1 MKAAKFYGGTDIRV
15 EDVPEPDVGPDEVL
29 VKVTKAGICG
39 SDLHGYRN
47 PDRKS
52 DTGRMTGH
60 ELAGEVAAI
69 GANVDH
75 VTVGQIVGVEPRH
88 LVGCGKCRWCRT
100 GNYQLCPDLGVVEGK
115 RVGSTGFAE
124 YSLESSDKIYPL
136 PDDVDL
142 EGAAILDVYAVS
154 VHAVNRVPVEPHQV
168 VAVLGTG
175 PIGLSQVQIARAS
188 GAGTIIA
195 VGRRKNS
202 LDVALEIGADFAV
215 NALDDNVAEAVN
227 EITNGEG
234 ADVVY
239 ESVGG
244 KSTAFNDAIDILARG
259 GRICII
265 GAFTEPQTLEPRVCM
280 RKEANIMWS
289 WSYGMW
295 DGISEYKIALDMLVD
310 GRIDAR
316 KLITHHFPLTDIA
329 NAFAAAHDKATSG
342 AIKVL
347 VEP

>member
-1 MKAAKFYGGTDIRV
+1 MKAAKFYGGTDIRF
-15 EDVPEPDVGPDEVL
+15 EEVPEPEVGEDEVL
-29 VKVTKAGICG
+29 VKVIKAGICG

-52 DTGRMTGH
+52 ETGRMSGH
-60 ELAGEVAAI
+60 ELAGEVAVV
-69 GANVDH
+69 GPGVDLK
-75 VTVGQIVGVEPRH
+75 VGQIVGVEPRH
-88 LVGCGKCRWCRT
+88 LVGCGNCRWCRK
-100 GNYQLCPDLGVVEGK
+100 GDYQLCPDLGTIKGQ

-124 YSLESSDKIYPL
+124 YSIESADKLYPL
-136 PDDVDL
+136 PADVDI

-175 PIGLSQVQIARAS
+175 PIGLSQVQVARAA

-202 LDVALEIGADFAV
+202 LDIALEIGADFAI
-215 NALDDNVAEAVN
+215 NTFEENVVDAVKD
-227 EITNGEG
+227 ITNGEG

-244 KSTAFNDAIDILARG
+244 KSTTFNDAIDILALG

-265 GAFTEPQTLEPRVCM
+265 GSFTQPQTLESRVAM

-295 DGISEYKIALDMLVD
+295 DGISEYKISLDMLVD
-310 GRIDAR
+310 GRIDPQP
-316 KLITHHFPLTDIA
+316 LITHHFPLSDIGD
-329 NAFAAAHDKATSG
+329 AFAAAHDKETSG

>member
-1 MKAAKFYGGTDIRV
+1 M
-15 EDVPEPDVGPDEVL
+15 
-29 VKVTKAGICG
+29 
-39 SDLHGYRN
+39 S
-47 PDRKS
+47 
-52 DTGRMTGH
+52 GH
-60 ELAGEVAAI
+60 ELAGEIAAV
-69 GANVDH
+69 GPGVDH
-75 VTVGQIVGVEPRH
+75 LKVGQIVGVEPRH
-88 LVGCGKCRWCRT
+88 LVGCGRCRWCRK
-100 GNYQLCPDLGVVEGK
+100 GDYQLCPDLGVIKGQ

-124 YSLESSDKIYPL
+124 YSLESSDKVYPL
-136 PDDVDL
+136 PDDVDI

-175 PIGLSQVQIARAS
+175 PIGLSQVQVARAS

-195 VGRRKNS
+195 VGRRQNS

-215 NALDDNVAEAVN
+215 NALEDNVVDVVK

-244 KSTAFNDAIDILARG
+244 KSTAFTDAIDIAASG
-259 GRICII
+259 SRICII
-265 GAFTEPQTLEPRVCM
+265 GSFTQPQTIEPRVCM
-280 RKEANIMWS
+280 RKEVDIMWS

-295 DGISEYKIALDMLVD
+295 DGISEYKISLDMLVD

-316 KLITHHFPLTDIA
+316 PLITHHFPLADIGS
-329 NAFAAAHDKATSG
+329 AFAAADDKETSG